1 MTLAI
6 FDVDMMPT
14 VAFHLWAVEIISR
27 LVAKLGASIKEM
39 ARHRVVV
46 VGPAASHAFLARLF
60 DEERPDIIH
69 SFGRGP
75 FGLLSA
81 AYWRQR
87 LRKHGTRRVHDVDG
101 ILLSDGHVDGSLTGA
116 LLEAAYLRVLG
127 FRGRDVLI
135 HRDDMVLMGGD
146 RT

>member
-1 MTLAI
+1 MRIALFHDDDPRIPRIRGELA
-6 FDVDMMPT
+6 
-14 VAFHLWAVEIISR
+14 ER
-27 LVAKLGASIKEM
+27 G
-39 ARHRVVV
+39 HRVVV
-46 VGPAASHAFLARLF
+46 VGPGASHAFLARLF
-60 DEERPDIIH
+60 GEERPDIIH

-116 LLEAAYLRVLG
+116 LLEAAYLRALG
-127 FRGRDVLI
+127 LRGADS
-135 HRDDMVLMGGD
+135 HPSG
-146 RT
+146 

>member
-1 MTLAI
+1 MRIALFHDDDLRIPRIRGELA
-6 FDVDMMPT
+6 
-14 VAFHLWAVEIISR
+14 ER
-27 LVAKLGASIKEM
+27 G
-39 ARHRVVV
+39 HRVVV
-46 VGPAASHAFLARLF
+46 VGPGASHAFLVRLF
-60 DEERPDIIH
+60 GEERPDIIH

-127 FRGRDVLI
+127 LRGADS
-135 HRDDMVLMGGD
+135 HPGG
-146 RT
+146 